1 METSPPQKI
10 AVLGGGIS
18 SLTAV
23 FDLTSQP
30 NWQEKYDI
38 TVYQLGWRLG
48 GKGASGRN
56 MTSYNHQPPNYRIE
70 EHGVHVWF
78 GFYENSFRL
87 IQECYR
93 ELDRPLGEPLARWE
107 EAFKPHSFLV
117 IEEQIQGEFF
127 PWKFTFP
134 LREQLPGEGGLLS
147 FWDYLQQLLD
157 FIHDQFMAS
166 SYARIKT
173 GDNAVGWEE
182 LSKLWKQLS
191 GEFTK
196 SPQQLFQKILGELSH
211 DLLTATLTLE
221 GLILYAAMKLVKA
234 IRHNADPLEAVY
246 QIVVQL
252 LKTFKDWLWT
262 KVALVVDVD
271 TEARRLFILL
281 DLAIAN
287 FVGII
292 ADQVITKGLDSIDHL
307 DYRAWLRRHGALEH
321 PTLQSALVKTIYDLS
336 FAYVDGDPTQPNYAA
351 GAVVRGLLR
360 GLFTYKGAI
369 IWKMQAGMGDTVFAP
384 LYLVLKQRGVKF
396 EFFHQVKSL
405 HLSPDQRSIEQITLG
420 RQVNLT
426 QPEYEP
432 LITVKGLPCF
442 PSEPL
447 YDQIENSEALVDV
460 NLESFYS
467 PWQNVSLKYLHHDRD
482 FDTVI
487 LGIPIASLPFICEEL
502 IIANP
507 RWQQM
512 VASIK
517 TVQTQSFQLWLKPD
531 NGGLGWSLWTRE
543 APIVDTFVEPYDTWA
558 DMSQVLPREAWGVD
572 NFPISLGYFCSV
584 LLGGEPPLPTD
595 CEFPQQSLEIARKNA
610 IDFLNQT
617 MPKLWT
623 QAATPQGFNWDL
635 LVDPRNG
642 VGEARFDGQ
651 YLRVN
656 IDPNERYVLSV
667 AGSTQYRLKT
677 DESGF
682 SNLYLTGDWIN
693 NGFNSGCIEAATIA
707 GLQTYRAIAS
717 NFQPITGKEI
727 SHLRQIIGE
736 EF

>member
-1 METSPPQKI
+1 METPLKPEKI
-10 AVLGGGIS
+10 AVLGGGMS

-23 FDLTSQP
+23 FALTSQP

-56 MTSYNHQPPNYRIE
+56 MTSHNQQPPNYRIE

-78 GFYENSFRL
+78 GFYENAFRL
-87 IQECYR
+87 IQECYQ
-93 ELDRPLGEPLARWE
+93 ELDRPLGKPLATWQ

-117 IEEQIQGEFF
+117 IEEPIQDKLV
-127 PWKFTFP
+127 PWTFTFP
-134 LREQLPGEGGLLS
+134 LREELPGSGELLS
-147 FWDYLQQLLD
+147 FWDYFHELLD
-157 FIHDQFMAS
+157 FIYDQFMES
-166 SYARIKT
+166 SYARIK
-173 GDNAVGWEE
+173 
-182 LSKLWKQLS
+182 S
-191 GEFTK
+191 GGIREGLAEFAK
-196 SPQQLFQKILGELSH
+196 FLESLPMEFINSPLQILQKILGEISH
-211 DLLTATLTLE
+211 DLITATLTLE
-221 GLILYAAMKLVKA
+221 GLILYAVMKLVKSL
-234 IRHNADPLEAVY
+234 RQNSCPLEDHY
-246 QIVVQL
+246 Q
-252 LKTFKDWLWT
+252 
-262 KVALVVDVD
+262 LVVELLRKFKELLWQKIAPVLEVD
-271 TEARRLFILL
+271 LEARRLFILL

-287 FVGII
+287 AVGII
-292 ADQVITKGLDSIDHL
+292 TDRVITQGLDSIDHL
-307 DYRAWLRRHGALEH
+307 DYREWLRRHGALDH
-321 PTLQSALVKTIYDLS
+321 PTLRSALVKTIYDLS
-336 FAYVDGDPTQPNYAA
+336 FAYVDGDPAQPNYAA

-369 IWKMQAGMGDTVFAP
+369 LWKMQAGMGDTVFAP

-405 HLSPDQRSIEQITLG
+405 HLSPDQNSIERIIIG
-420 RQVNLT
+420 RQVDLK
-426 QPEYEP
+426 QPEYNP

-447 YDQIENSEALVDV
+447 YDQIENSEALGDI

-467 PWQNVSLKYLHHDRD
+467 PWQNVALKHLYQGRD
-482 FDTVI
+482 FDKII
-487 LGIPIASLPFICEEL
+487 LGIPIASLPFICRDL
-502 IIANP
+502 ITAKP
-507 RWQQM
+507 QWQRM
-512 VASIK
+512 VSGIK

-543 APIVDTFVEPYDTWA
+543 APIVDTHVEPYDTWA
-558 DMSQVLPREAWGVD
+558 DMSQVLPREAWDAD

-584 LLGGEPPLPTD
+584 LLGGAPPPSTD
-595 CEFPQQSLEIARKNA
+595 YQFPLQSLETARNNA
-610 IDFLNQT
+610 VQFLNQT

-623 QAATPQGFNWDL
+623 RAGTPQGFNWNL
-635 LVDPRNG
+635 LVDPQYR
-642 VGEARFDGQ
+642 VGEARFDAQ

-693 NGFNSGCIEAATIA
+693 NGFNSGCIEAATMA
-707 GLQTYRAIAS
+707 GLQTSRAIS
-717 NFQPITGKEI
+717 GYPQHIF
-727 SHLRQIIGE
+727 GE
-736 EF
+736 QL